1 VNLCI
6 LVLLGANVI
15 PDTSSIVSFHL
26 RRPSIA
32 IHIACPNVP

>member
-15 PDTSSIVSFHL
+15 PDTSSIFIESVYLMSAAVA
-26 RRPSIA
+26 ST
-32 IHIACPNVP
+32 